1 MSDGKDQEFVWKVK
15 NGELN
20 DIKTFVEKE
29 GVDVN
34 KQIQGRFPLHFAA
47 DYGQTEVLEY
57 LLSKGAKINEPDKFG
72 ITPLL
77 SAIYEGHTASVQVLL
92 AKGAD
97 KTGKSPDGLCY
108 IDCAE
113 KDEIKALLK

>member
-1 MSDGKDQEFVWKVK
+1 MSEDKDQEFVWKVK

-34 KQIQGRFPLHFAA
+34 KAIQGRLPLHYAA
-47 DYGQTEVLEY
+47 DYGQTEVIEY
-57 LLSKGAKINEPDKFG
+57 LISKGAKVNEPDKYG
-72 ITPLL
+72 ISPLL
-77 SAIYEGHTASVQVLL
+77 SAIFEGHTASVKLL
-92 AKGAD
+92 LEKGAN
-97 KTGKSPDGLCY
+97 KNEKSPEGIPY
-108 IDCAE
+108 IECAE